1 MISAISLSLLFGI
14 MLSAFGGLM
23 GVCAMSQFCVF
34 ICFSLFILF
43 YTSPP
48 GQLLP
53 EPMFREKVYSS
64 NVHDGLEVALV
75 LSAEGTVPLHC
86 VPPRFR
92 GLNSRALGGEMLF
105 IDCLEINVSI
115 FAVN

>member
-1 MISAISLSLLFGI
+1 VCVPCHSFVCSFTYISTAIAIYMFLGSLL
-14 MLSAFGGLM
+14 LLPPP
-23 GVCAMSQFCVF
+23 
-34 ICFSLFILF
+34 CFSLFILF

-53 EPMFREKVYSS
+53 EPMLREKVYSS
-64 NVHDGLEVALV
+64 NVHDGLEVVLV